1 MSTIAESSVQAA
13 LVDRLTK
20 PDLGWRSI
28 PGVQLDRTPDA
39 VLVESEVVAALVR
52 LNPLVAEQPSRVD
65 EVLPRL
71 RATILSVANDG
82 LIEANRRLMGW
93 LRGTETIRF
102 AGTDAFVPVRLVD
115 FGSPRSN
122 SLVVSTEVT
131 YHPGAE
137 ERRYDLVLWVN
148 GFPLVVGET
157 KTPVEQWKSWLNGA
171 RDIHTT
177 YEAVTP
183 GFFVPNALSFAT
195 EGKDFRY
202 GAIRE
207 PAEDWL
213 PWARTTDP
221 ILLPGLASVLRSAE
235 LLLAPEM
242 LLDIVRTYTLY
253 SRHSSTGGG
262 YTRKLIPRY
271 PQVEAV
277 DAIVARVRDL
287 ARRQGLVWHHQG
299 SGKTLLMAFAAAK
312 LRQQSDL
319 DAPTILVVLDRLDLI
334 DQVEAEF
341 ASVGL
346 PGLRVAATRDELRRL
361 VREDARGI
369 IVTTIFRFAGAGLLN
384 DRSNIVVMVDEAHR
398 TQEGRLGL
406 DMREALPNAKLIGLT
421 GTPISTEDRN
431 TWETFGDPDDPE
443 GVLNHYSVERSI
455 ADGAT
460 LPIHIETRLVDFHI
474 DHAALDQAFAEL
486 AEAERLDEDERGYL
500 ARRAS
505 RVDQLMKTPARIEAV
520 CRDIVDHY
528 RRKIAP
534 LGLKAQVVAFDRE
547 LCVAYLGL
555 ISGLLAEGEEATVVM
570 TTEKD
575 DPAEWSIFDRERDE
589 EARTRDRFLDPDD
602 PLKFLIVT
610 AKLLTGFDAPI
621 EGVMYLDKPL
631 RTHTLFQAVCR
642 TNRRWTN
649 PHTGQEKLNGLVV
662 DYVGLG
668 GELARAVA
676 IHDTGVQQPLPADI
690 DELFDVL
697 AGLVTEALEPFA
709 GVDRRAAGYEQL
721 LDAQERIATVGAR
734 AEFAEAFLRCQAL
747 FELLWPDTRLRPIE
761 GDYRWLARVY
771 ASVQPSVDANALLW
785 HRLGAK
791 TAELVGTYVS
801 DVEVDAAGLEAVAI
815 DAGTLEALRQLEL
828 FEPGEG
834 SGGRGTTGAHAAPP
848 TVDEVLDTLEARLQA
863 KLRGPAT
870 HPVWRALSERLEEL
884 RREKLAGA
892 KDSVEFLKRLLD
904 VARQLVGAERAEAEG
919 RLDTFQVL
927 DPDRG
932 ALTQILR
939 EYAPPGVPVIV
950 EHVVEQIDALVRPV
964 RGTSWQ
970 TSGPGDRE
978 IRRQLRLIL
987 KNSGLPPAGELYDRA
1002 YGYIREHY

>member
-1 MSTIAESSVQAA
+1 MSTIGESSVQAA
-13 LVDRLTK
+13 LVDRLTR
-20 PDLGWRSI
+20 PDLGWCFV
-28 PGVQLDRTPDA
+28 PGARLDRTPDA

-52 LNPLVAEQPSRVD
+52 LNPLIAEDPGRVD

-102 AGTDAFVPVRLVD
+102 AGTDAFVPARLVD
-115 FGSPRSN
+115 FGNPRAN

-131 YHPGAE
+131 YHPGTEA
-137 ERRYDLVLWVN
+137 RRYDLVLWVN

-157 KTPVEQWKSWLNGA
+157 KTPVAQGTSWLNGA
-171 RDIHTT
+171 KDIHDA
-177 YEAVTP
+177 YETKTP
-183 GFFVPNALSFAT
+183 GFFVPNVLSFAT
-195 EGKDFRY
+195 EGRDFRY
-202 GAIRE
+202 GAIRQ

-221 ILLPGLASVLRSAE
+221 IALPGLASVLRSAE
-235 LLLAPEM
+235 LLLPPEM
-242 LLDIVRTYTLY
+242 LLDIIRTYTLY
-253 SRHSSTGGG
+253 SRHSSTAGG

-277 DAIVARVRDL
+277 EAIVARVRDR

-299 SGKTLLMAFAAAK
+299 SGKTLLMAFASAK
-312 LRQQSDL
+312 LRQQTDL

-334 DQVEAEF
+334 EQVQAEF
-341 ASVGL
+341 DSVGL
-346 PGLRVAATRDELRRL
+346 PGLKVATTRDALRRL
-361 VREDARGI
+361 LREDARGI

-384 DRSNIVVMVDEAHR
+384 DRPNIVVLVDEAHR

-406 DMREALPNAKLIGLT
+406 DMREALPRAKFIGLT

-431 TWETFGDPDDPE
+431 TWETFGDPDDAE

-474 DHAALDQAFAEL
+474 DHEALDQAFAEL
-486 AEAERLDEDERGYL
+486 AEAEALDEDERGYL

-505 RVDQLMKTPARIEAV
+505 RVDRLMKTPARMEAV
-520 CRDIVDHY
+520 CADIVDHY

-547 LCVAYLGL
+547 LCVAYLRR
-555 ISGLLAEGEEATVVM
+555 ISGLLGAGEEATVVM
-570 TTEKD
+570 TTAKD
-575 DPAEWSIFDRERDE
+575 DPPAWAAFDREREE
-589 EARTRDRFLDPDD
+589 EARIRDRFLDPDD
-602 PLKFLIVT
+602 PLRFLVVT

-631 RTHTLFQAVCR
+631 RAHTLFQAVCR

-668 GELARAVA
+668 NELARAVA
-676 IHDTGVQQPLPADI
+676 VRDTGPLRSLPADV
-690 DELFDVL
+690 DELFGVL
-697 AGLVTEALEPFA
+697 DGLVAEALEPFA
-709 GVDRRAAGYEQL
+709 GVDRSAAGYEQL
-721 LDAQERIATVGAR
+721 LEAQERIGSVDAR
-734 AEFAEAFLRCQAL
+734 ARFAEAFLRCQAL
-747 FELLWPDTRLRPIE
+747 FELLWPDTRLRPVE
-761 GDYRWLARVY
+761 ADYRWLARVY
-771 ASVQPSVDANALLW
+771 ESVQPHVDANALLW

-801 DVEVDAAGLEAVAI
+801 DVQVDTAGLEAVAI
-815 DAGTLEALRQLEL
+815 DAGTLEALKQLEL
-828 FEPGEG
+828 FGPGEG
-834 SGGRGTTGAHAAPP
+834 SGLGLGAAPP
-848 TVDEVLDTLEARLQA
+848 TVDEVLDTLEKRLRA

-884 RREKLAGA
+884 RRERIAGA

-904 VARQLVGAERAEAEG
+904 VARQLVGAERAEANG
-919 RLDTFQVL
+919 RLDQFQVL

-932 ALTQILR
+932 ALTQILQ

-950 EHVVEQIDALVRPV
+950 EHVVEEIDALVRPI
-964 RGTSWQ
+964 RGSRWQ
-970 TSGPGDRE
+970 ESQPGDRDV
-978 IRRQLRLIL
+978 RRQLRLIL
-987 KNSGLPPAGELYDRA
+987 RNSGLPPAGELYDRA
-1002 YGYIREHY
+1002 YAYIREHY